1 MSAKPAVGEQMRKLR
16 SELGMRL
23 RPRTQRPERPADTR
37 TASLPTSLYAAAQLY
52 AGERLQD
59 LLVATIDLGLVV
71 DHAHWNVRGLGSH
84 PLQRLFDDL
93 SEALAGQRALLARR
107 AAELGVAPDGR
118 TGTVAAESPLPQLRD
133 GPLQVA
139 DAAAAVVD
147 GLDQV
152 ADLAREQLSGP
163 AANDPETRYVVT
175 GLTQLLERHRGMLQH
190 AGV

>member
-1 MSAKPAVGEQMRKLR
+1 MSA
-16 SELGMRL
+16 
-23 RPRTQRPERPADTR
+23 RPPERAPTHPPTHAPTHP
-37 TASLPTSLYAAAQLY
+37 ASLPTSLYAAAQLY
-52 AGERLQD
+52 TGEQLQD

-71 DHAHWNVRGLGSH
+71 DHAQWNVGGLGSH
-84 PLQRLFDDL
+84 PLQRLLDDL
-93 SEALAGQRALLARR
+93 SAALAGQRALLARR

-118 TGTVAAESPLPQLRD
+118 PGTVAAESPLPELRD
-133 GPLQVA
+133 GPLQAA

-163 AANDPETRYVVT
+163 GASDPETRYVVT
-175 GLTQLLERHRGMLQH
+175 GLARLIERHRGMLQH

>member
-1 MSAKPAVGEQMRKLR
+1 MSA
-16 SELGMRL
+16 
-23 RPRTQRPERPADTR
+23 RPARAAHTAP
-37 TASLPTSLYAAAQLY
+37 ASLPTSLYVAARLY
-52 AGERLQD
+52 TGERLQD

-93 SEALAGQRALLARR
+93 SAALAGQRALLARR

-118 TGTVAAESPLPQLRD
+118 PGTVAAGSPLAELRD
-133 GPLQVA
+133 GPLQAA

-147 GLDQV
+147 GLDRV

-163 AANDPETRYVVT
+163 GASDPETRHLVT
-175 GLTQLLERHRGMLQH
+175 GLTRLIERHRGMLQH
-190 AGV
+190 AGE